1 MEKVIEKKISNFLTR
16 IEVFIYNLRSE
27 HILLLLLLGLN
38 HIRLMNSENSECL
51 SRRKKAQN
59 QTL

>member
-27 HILLLLLLGLN
+27 HILLLLLGLN

-51 SRRKKAQN
+51 SRRKKTQN